1 MENDDGKIPKNSK
14 EGARYLKAVAILGD
28 MIDPKSMSNEELLAL
43 VRKQDLEKQS
53 LAKER
58 DEYKLAYEQLLLQRF
73 QNRSERYIE
82 NPDQLRLDFG
92 DTPEAADA
100 ANGLAE
106 AVDEV
111 QEVDSHQRRR
121 PRRKTLEER
130 IPDHIERYEV
140 VAEVPDEVKTCAE
153 HGERVLLPEDM
164 WATTTTLE
172 FERPKLRA
180 RITKYPKYSCKNE
193 PECGISSPERPQG
206 IVEGNRYDSG
216 VAAEII
222 TAKFAYYVP
231 LYRQQDYFAG
241 CGWLPQ
247 RSTQCNIL
255 KNVAFIVA
263 PLLAYFK
270 ATLKTDTHIGCDD
283 TGMTLLYPKSL
294 PEFDLDD
301 PKQRRIHEVFSKALE
316 EGKSSINAKMWA
328 YRGINVKLNFFDFTV
343 SRHRDGPE
351 WFFDDWAGKLLGDC
365 WHGFERIVLDSLG
378 AILRSAC
385 NSHARR
391 KFEAVTGYPEDR
403 KHWLRWYQTLYDI
416 EDEAKLLTPEERRE
430 LRQKQ
435 AKPIWDAMGQWLA
448 EVDHRVVNVVTPK
461 SDLAKACNYVRN
473 HFVELQRYLD
483 DGALPI
489 DNNETEQLMR
499 QVSLGRKNW
508 MFAGSV
514 EGGERNAAMMTLVS
528 SAHRNDL
535 DVWAYIKDVL
545 DQLLAGSTD
554 YESLLPW
561 NWAAKHPDAVR
572 QYRADERNDRANRKR
587 AQRAERRKAKAKACK
602 ACK

>member
-1 MENDDGKIPKNSK
+1 
-14 EGARYLKAVAILGD
+14 
-28 MIDPKSMSNEELLAL
+28 MIDPMSMSREELLAL
-43 VRKQDLEKQS
+43 VRKQDVEKQA
-53 LAKER
+53 LVQEKQTLVKER
-58 DEYKLAYEQLLLQRF
+58 DEYKVAYEQLLLRRF
-73 QNRSERYIE
+73 QNRSERYID

-111 QEVDSHQRRR
+111 QEVEGHERRR
-121 PRRKTLEER
+121 PRRKSLEER

-140 VAEVPDEVKTCAE
+140 VAEAPDEIKTCPE
-153 HGERVLLPEDM
+153 HGERVLLPESM
-164 WATTTTLE
+164 WDTTTTLE

-180 RITKYPKYSCKNE
+180 RVTKYPKYGCKNE
-193 PECGISSPERPQG
+193 PECGVSSPERPMG
-206 IVEGNRYDSG
+206 IVDGNRYDSG

-222 TAKFAYYVP
+222 TAKYAYYVP

-255 KNVAFIVA
+255 KNVAFIVT

-270 ATLKTDTHIGCDD
+270 ATLKRDTHIGCDD

-294 PEFDLDD
+294 PEFNLAN
-301 PKQRRIHEVFSKALE
+301 PKQRRLHEVFSNALK
-316 EGKSSINAKMWA
+316 EGKPSINAKMWA
-328 YRGINVKLNFFDFTV
+328 YRGVNVKLNLFDFTV

-351 WFFDDWAGKLLGDC
+351 WFFDDWVGKLLGDC
-365 WHGFERIVLDSLG
+365 WHGFERIVLDSMG
-378 AILRSAC
+378 AILRAAC

-403 KHWLRWYQTLYDI
+403 KQWLLWYQALYDI
-416 EDEAKLLTPEERRE
+416 EDEAKLFTPVDRRE
-430 LRQKQ
+430 LRQEK

-448 EVDHRVVNVVTPK
+448 EVNERVVNVVTPK

-499 QVSLGRKNW
+499 QVALGRKNW
-508 MFAGSV
+508 LFAGSV
-514 EGGERNAAMMTLVS
+514 KGGERNAAMMTLVS

-545 DQLLAGSTD
+545 DQLLVGSTD

-561 NWAAKHPDAVR
+561 NWAEKHPEAIR
-572 QYRADERNDRANRKR
+572 QYRVEERDDRASRKR
-587 AQRAERRKAKAKACK
+587 TQRAKRRKLQARK
-602 ACK
+602 